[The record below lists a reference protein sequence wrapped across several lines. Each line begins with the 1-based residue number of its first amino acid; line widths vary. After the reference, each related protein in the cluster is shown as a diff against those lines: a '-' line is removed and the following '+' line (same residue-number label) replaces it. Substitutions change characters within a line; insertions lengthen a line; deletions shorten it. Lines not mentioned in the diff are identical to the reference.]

1 MSKSEQ
7 YNIRVQATPRFSVR
21 ADVARNLGIWSGD
34 DVHLTVT
41 HNGKLR
47 LSGRHT
53 LRSGL
58 EVFGATI
65 SANVEPGELIHVVA
79 RRVR

>member
-41 HNGKLR
+41 RNGKLR
-47 LSGRHT
+47 LSGRYT

-58 EVFGATI
+58 EVFGAKI
-65 SANVEPGELIHVVA
+65 SANLKPRELIHVVA